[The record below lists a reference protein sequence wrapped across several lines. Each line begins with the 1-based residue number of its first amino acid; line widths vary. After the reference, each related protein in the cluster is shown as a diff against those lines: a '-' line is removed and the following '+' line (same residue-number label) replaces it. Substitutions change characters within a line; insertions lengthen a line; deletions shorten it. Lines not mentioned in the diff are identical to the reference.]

1 MKNKAYITIMIDLLK
16 IDKFYGIGETI
27 DIAKGKYELPEKWSG
42 ILNTLKRNKN
52 YE

>member
-1 MKNKAYITIMIDLLK
+1 MKNKAYITIIIDLLK

-27 DIAKGKYELPEKWSG
+27 ALATSNSELPEKCSG